1 MSTANTRPDDVVA
14 FRGLPHHPSA
24 AITPCGAGRQRVHGN
39 AQRRECHVR
48 SDATTGGL
56 TYRADFVD
64 EAAEQRL
71 LTFVSSLTLEP
82 VTMRGNTSR
91 RTVRHFGLRYDY
103 GSRTLRE
110 GDPIPGELAPLMRR
124 TEEFAALR
132 EGGLVKA
139 IIHRYPRGASLG
151 WHQDAPV
158 YDVIAGVSLRAAC
171 TIQFRTQAADER
183 R

>member
-1 MSTANTRPDDVVA
+1 
-14 FRGLPHHPSA
+14 
-24 AITPCGAGRQRVHGN
+24 
-39 AQRRECHVR
+39 
-48 SDATTGGL
+48 L
-56 TYRADFVD
+56 TYRADFID

-110 GDPIPGELAPLMRR
+110 GEPIPGELAPIMRR

-132 EGGLVKA
+132 EGALVEA
-139 IIHRYPRGASLG
+139 IINRYPRGASVG

-158 YDVIAGVSLRAAC
+158 YDVIATEYCKPTFDGSS
-171 TIQFRTQAADER
+171 TIIGWHWPSRCLSGIQKDTGC
-183 R
+183 